1 MKICCLSIIEN
12 KETNEILM
20 VKNKRGIN
28 KGYFN
33 FPGGKREFDETIENS
48 DIRESIE
55 ETGIKPLNPKTIGKI
70 IYMPVGIEMH
80 IYYADKFEGRLK
92 EHNNEENDTFWI
104 KKDQI
109 PLDKM
114 RSADKEWLDDAL
126 NHNKYINKRI
136 TYNEDNT
143 YQIEDI
149 NENIVKFKN
158 RYKALYLSKLKGKS
172 YE

>member
-1 MKICCLSIIEN
+1 
-12 KETNEILM
+12 
-20 VKNKRGIN
+20 
-28 KGYFN
+28 
-33 FPGGKREFDETIENS
+33 
-48 DIRESIE
+48 
-55 ETGIKPLNPKTIGKI
+55 
-70 IYMPVGIEMH
+70 MPAGIEMH

-114 RSADKEWLDDAL
+114 RSADKEWLNDAL

-143 YQIEDI
+143 YQIEDV